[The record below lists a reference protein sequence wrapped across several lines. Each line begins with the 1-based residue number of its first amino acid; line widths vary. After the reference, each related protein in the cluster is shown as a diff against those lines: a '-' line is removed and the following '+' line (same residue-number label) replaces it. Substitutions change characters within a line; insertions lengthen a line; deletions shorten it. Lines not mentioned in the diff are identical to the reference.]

1 MLKSRGRN
9 CEPLNLAPGF
19 QTFLRGVLHTLD
31 CVTKHVHFK
40 VLRGILRIGAE
51 QREGSA
57 ASAES
62 RAQRRRPTVSAFENR
77 FLQTTKAV
85 LTLRIPS
92 YLILYTVLQL
102 ATFLFSRTLFAAS
115 FDWHY
120 SLHVFHE
127 FECNMNCTMG
137 DAAFTKS
144 IPLDHE
150 YCTALQKGIH

>member
-62 RAQRRRPTVSAFENR
+62 RAQRRRPTVSAFR
-77 FLQTTKAV
+77 
-85 LTLRIPS
+85 
-92 YLILYTVLQL
+92 
-102 ATFLFSRTLFAAS
+102 
-115 FDWHY
+115 
-120 SLHVFHE
+120 
-127 FECNMNCTMG
+127 
-137 DAAFTKS
+137 KS
-144 IPLDHE
+144 IPSNYEGRTDSEDTL
-150 YCTALQKGIH
+150 LFNIIHGVAVSDVPFFPHAVCRLF